1 MSELTGSSGEIDE
14 TDFGIKEVLRIIWG
28 GRRLVLSSSLA
39 CCVVAAFAAF
49 AIPKTYTAASVISP
63 VTTTSSSGGGGAIGG
78 LSSIASQFGGLAS
91 LAGVSVPGDS
101 KEYESLA
108 VLQSEALTES
118 YISSNNLLPILFE
131 SRWDSVKNEWKDEN
145 PNKRPTLWKGN
156 QFFKKN
162 VRSVSTDSK
171 SGLVTV
177 SIKWKDPK
185 TAARWVNDLIRLANE
200 SLRDKAIR
208 EAENNMSYLN
218 EQAQKTDIVVVRQG
232 IYSLLEDEINK
243 AMMAKGT
250 EEFALKV
257 IDPAT
262 PPELP
267 TSPKPV
273 TWVLTGLF
281 AGIFLSSIVLL
292 GRYAWTH

>member
-101 KEYESLA
+101 KKYESLA